1 MARRENRHSHSLGQ
15 RQSHTSRM
23 TVLQVSKIDQEGP
36 SKDVA
41 WYHSDVEGNI
51 RPEMRD
57 LLLNYSKIPA
67 EELVAHITQV
77 VCQP

>member
-1 MARRENRHSHSLGQ
+1 
-15 RQSHTSRM
+15 M

-36 SKDVA
+36 SKDVP

-51 RPEMRD
+51 RPEMRE

-67 EELVAHITQV
+67 EELVTHITQV
-77 VCQP
+77 VCQPQP